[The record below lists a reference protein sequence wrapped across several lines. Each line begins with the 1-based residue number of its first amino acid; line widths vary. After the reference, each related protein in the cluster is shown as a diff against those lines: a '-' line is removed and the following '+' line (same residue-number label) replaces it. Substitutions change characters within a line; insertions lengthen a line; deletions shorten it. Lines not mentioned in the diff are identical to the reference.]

1 MSEKALSPQ
10 SSESHLGQVKK
21 GVNDPKFSL
30 EDTLINSL
38 ESVCSFFDHIYF
50 AKSLGIISE
59 QNFLYRKLNKG
70 DWGSKLWFITLL
82 LSARKS
88 FSKLIKVVKGR
99 TKLRNEISLI
109 DKNDKGL
116 TNEVLREK
124 FSAMLKK
131 SNLMLRDIVFD
142 LFQTIVYLAI
152 VVVDVFKIG
161 LSKKWRQVLEPLS
174 NLMTILKMF
183 TVGFSTTLET

>member
-10 SSESHLGQVKK
+10 SSESHLGQDKK

-109 DKNDKGL
+109 DKNDGL

-152 VVVDVFKIG
+152 VVVDVFNIG